1 MNGHDFK
8 EVEQRWQQKWADAR
22 AFAAEDF
29 ARDRKKAYVL
39 VMFPYPSGDIHMG
52 HLRNYAIGD
61 VVARYRRMQGC
72 NVLNPMG
79 FDAFGLPAEQAAIDR
94 GVHPRDW
101 TNEAITTYRRQ
112 LVATGISYDWE
123 RMVNTSEPEYYR
135 WTQWLFLKLYE
146 LGLVYKK
153 DSPVNWCPE
162 HGVLAD
168 EEAADGTC
176 WRCEQPVVRRE
187 LSQWFVR
194 TTAFAEELLAGLEQL
209 PGWPERI
216 KAMQRNWIGR
226 SEGTSIAF
234 EIPALD
240 EQVEVFTTRADT
252 LFGVTFMTIAPEH
265 PLAER
270 LADAGGTRAQLL
282 EFREKVM
289 RQTSIDRSAQ
299 EREKEGLDLGVM
311 ARHPLTGDDI
321 PILAAD
327 YVLMEY
333 GTGVVMG
340 VPAHDT
346 RDYAFAKKYGLEI
359 VRVIEP
365 TDEEDDALPY
375 TGYGV
380 MVNSGDFDGKSSAE
394 GIGLLNR
401 RLAGLR
407 RGGARVQY
415 KLRDWLVSRQRY
427 WGVPIPLVH
436 CEKCGWQPVPAED
449 LPVLLPEEVAF
460 SAGDTARLAN
470 SPEFVNTTCPECG
483 APASRETDTLST
495 FMDSAWYYLR
505 YCDPANDRAAFEPGK
520 VGYWMPVDD
529 YIGGKE
535 HTVGHMLYS
544 RFVCHAL
551 YRAGVIVFKE
561 PFTSFFSQGILY
573 KDGAKMSKS
582 RGNVVS
588 VDHFLERYGADT
600 ARMIS
605 LFWGPA
611 DRDVEWQE
619 GGVEGCARFLKRL
632 YNFFA
637 EVWPQ
642 VADSVQVPQEAKDG
656 LTRELLRVK
665 HLAVRDVTANMN
677 GWRFNTT
684 VSSLMTFLNQLS
696 ETWEEASGSARKD
709 NEHRALMRDAL
720 LTIIRLLSPIS
731 PHLAEELWS
740 LAGQEGF
747 VMHASWP
754 ECDLRYIEEEQIEYG
769 VTVNGKLRSRI
780 ALPAGTPEE
789 EVRKAA
795 LADEK
800 LRKHVEGRQ
809 VLRVVVVPGRVV
821 NIVVK

>member
-1 MNGHDFK
+1 MKQYDFK
-8 EVEQRWQQKWADAR
+8 QMEKRWQRKWAEAR
-22 AFAAEDF
+22 AFAAQDF
-29 ARDRKKAYVL
+29 ATDRKKAYVL

-61 VVARYRRMQGC
+61 VVARYRRMQGY

-94 GVHPRDW
+94 GVHPREW
-101 TNEAITTYRRQ
+101 TNQAVSTYRRQ
-112 LVATGISYDWE
+112 LIAAGISYDWD
-123 RMVNTSEPEYYR
+123 RMVNTSEPAYYR

-162 HGVLAD
+162 HGVLAN

-176 WRCEQPVVRRE
+176 WRCGRPVVRRQ

-194 TTAFAEELLAGLEQL
+194 TTAFAEDLLAGLDEL

-216 KAMQRNWIGR
+216 RLMQRNWIGR
-226 SEGTSIAF
+226 SEGTGVIF
-234 EIPALD
+234 EIPALT
-240 EQVEVFTTRADT
+240 ESIEVFTTRADT
-252 LFGVTFMTIAPEH
+252 LFGVTFVSIAPEH

-270 LADAGGTRAQLL
+270 LADIGGTREDLA

-289 RQTSIDRSAQ
+289 RQTSIDRSAE
-299 EREKEGLDLGVM
+299 EREKEGLDLGVT
-311 ARHPLTGDDI
+311 ALHPLTGREI

-346 RDYAFAKKYGLEI
+346 RDFAFAKKYGLDI

-365 TDEEDDALPY
+365 LDAEDDILPY

-380 MVNSGDFDGKSSAE
+380 MVNSGDLDGKSSSE
-394 GIGLLNR
+394 GIALLNQ
-401 RLAGLR
+401 RLAGAQL
-407 RGGARVQY
+407 GGPKVQY

-436 CEKCGWQPVPAED
+436 CEKCGWQPVPEED
-449 LPVLLPEEVAF
+449 LPVLLPEEVTF

-470 SPEFVNTTCPECG
+470 NPKFVSAICPRCG
-483 APASRETDTLST
+483 GPANRETDTLST

-505 YCDPANDRAAFEPGK
+505 FCDPHNDRAPFDGSKIE
-520 VGYWMPVDD
+520 YWMPVDN

-544 RFVCHAL
+544 RFVCHSL
-551 YRAGVIVFKE
+551 HRAGIIKFKE
-561 PFTSFFSQGILY
+561 PFRNFFSQGILY

-588 VDHFLERYGADT
+588 VDHFLEHYGADT

-605 LFWGPA
+605 LFWGPP

-619 GGVEGCARFLKRL
+619 GGVEGCARFIKRA
-632 YNFFA
+632 YGFFA
-637 EVWPQ
+637 EVWQQVSDAPQ
-642 VADSVQVPQEAKDG
+642 PPDQVKSQTA
-656 LTRELLRVK
+656 REILRIR
-665 HLAVRDVTANMN
+665 HLAVKDITASMDE
-677 GWRFNTT
+677 WHFNTT
-684 VSSLMTFLNQLS
+684 VSSLMIFLNQLT
-696 ETWEEASGSARKD
+696 EVWQEAPAEVQQD
-709 NEHRALMRDAL
+709 NENRALMKEAL
-720 LTIIRLLSPIS
+720 LALVKLLSPMA
-731 PHLAEELWS
+731 PHLAEELWA
-740 LAGQEGF
+740 LADQEGF
-747 VMHASWP
+747 VMHAAWP
-754 ECDLRYIEEEQIEYG
+754 TYDERHLKQKEIEYG
-769 VTVNGKLRSRI
+769 ITVNGKLRGRI
-780 ALPAGTPEE
+780 TLPATVTEN
-789 EVRKAA
+789 RARDAA
-795 LADEK
+795 LADERI
-800 LRKHVEGRQ
+800 RKQLKGRK
-809 VLRVVVVPGRVV
+809 VMRVIVVPGRVI
-821 NIVVK
+821 NIVAK